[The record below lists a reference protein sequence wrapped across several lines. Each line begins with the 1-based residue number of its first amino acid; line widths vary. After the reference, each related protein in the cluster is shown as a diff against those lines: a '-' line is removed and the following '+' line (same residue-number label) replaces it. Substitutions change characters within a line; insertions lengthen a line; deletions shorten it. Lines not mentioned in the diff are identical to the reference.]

1 MANHAPTS
9 ARKLSRPPR
18 ALRQQLSRDGNG
30 PPGRGPGQNV
40 TGRLN
45 RWQSNSPAAAE
56 LARLQPMSRAGPGPG
71 PETLSLNRLRP
82 ELGYAARSRPRAG
95 QPSPVP
101 AGPGPG
107 AAFSSE
113 ISTLALPVYINRFN
127 FGTLKILKRIYRGT
141 AIPRS
146 ANNEIREGSVRILF
160 LFSFFASCLL
170 QSKFF
175 VLYLFLGFLVSQ
187 YSS

>member
-1 MANHAPTS
+1 MA
-9 ARKLSRPPR
+9 
-18 ALRQQLSRDGNG
+18 
-30 PPGRGPGQNV
+30 V
-40 TGRLN
+40 
-45 RWQSNSPAAAE
+45 E
-56 LARLQPMSRAGPGPG
+56 LAGSGRTRSTATKVSDRPGSG

-82 ELGYAARSRPRAG
+82 ELGNAARGRHRGG

-127 FGTLKILKRIYRGT
+127 FGTLRILKRINWET
-141 AIPRS
+141 AILRT
-146 ANNEIREGSVRILF
+146 ANNEIRAGSVRILF
-160 LFSFFASCLL
+160 LFSFFAPDVLH
-170 QSKFF
+170 SKVF
-175 VLYLFLGFLVSQ
+175 VLYLFLGFPALQ